1 MQDVSGMPDEMP
13 IDPVDSNALQ
23 REATEPVAEPMTEPV
38 AEPVAEPMTEPATE
52 PHQPTIGAITQFNV
66 QPAAITA
73 MQVLTINYRQE
84 EFGTLEKMAA
94 LR

>member
-23 REATEPVAEPMTEPV
+23 REAT
-38 AEPVAEPMTEPATE
+38 EPVAEPMTEPATE

>member
-23 REATEPVAEPMTEPV
+23 REATEPVAEPMTEPMT
-38 AEPVAEPMTEPATE
+38 EPVTEPATE

>member
-1 MQDVSGMPDEMP
+1 MATMEDVSGMRDEMR
-13 IDPVDSNALQ
+13 IDSTNPDSNASEAT
-23 REATEPVAEPMTEPV
+23 REATAEPS
-38 AEPVAEPMTEPATE
+38 
-52 PHQPTIGAITQFNV
+52 QPTVSAIAITQLIV
-66 QPAAITA
+66 QPVAITA

>member
-23 REATEPVAEPMTEPV
+23 REATEPVVEPV
-38 AEPVAEPMTEPATE
+38 TE
-52 PHQPTIGAITQFNV
+52 PHQPTIGVAITQFNV
-66 QPAAITA
+66 QPVVITA

-84 EFGTLEKMAA
+84 EFGTLKKMAA

>member
-1 MQDVSGMPDEMP
+1 MPDEMP

-23 REATEPVAEPMTEPV
+23 REATEPVAEP
-38 AEPVAEPMTEPATE
+38 VAEPMAEPATE

-66 QPAAITA
+66 QPTAITA

>member
-23 REATEPVAEPMTEPV
+23 REATEPVAEP
-38 AEPVAEPMTEPATE
+38 ATE

-66 QPAAITA
+66 QPVAITA

>member
-1 MQDVSGMPDEMP
+1 MATMEDVSGMRDEMR
-13 IDPVDSNALQ
+13 IDSTNLDSNASEAT
-23 REATEPVAEPMTEPV
+23 REATAEPY
-38 AEPVAEPMTEPATE
+38 
-52 PHQPTIGAITQFNV
+52 QPTVSAITQLIV
-66 QPAAITA
+66 QPVAITA